1 MGKHVAPKCRAKNPE
16 TCSYHG
22 KQNLD
27 DMVKR
32 GDVSAYMS
40 HMEYRES
47 KGMWGNR
54 TIPLTFGLDTNE
66 PRIIGNVGLQL
77 LYKHMTPKTKE
88 RLENYNG
95 KVDAW
100 VAQGKDRDFAEMQR
114 EKDALVKGLKNAHTV
129 WLGKDI
135 VTSLWTN
142 EEDRIHADI
151 RMHLMVETFRRMP
164 LETKIFR

>member
-47 KGMWGNR
+47 QGMQQNR
-54 TIPLTFGLDTNE
+54 TTPLPMGLRTDN
-66 PRIIGNVGLQL
+66 PRIIGNEGLKL

-88 RLENYNG
+88 RFENYNG

-100 VAQGKDRDFAEMQR
+100 VAQGKDRDFTAMQR
-114 EKDALVKGLKNAHTV
+114 EKDALVRGLNNAHKA
-129 WLGKDI
+129 WLWKDV
-135 VTSLWTN
+135 VTSLWTDD
-142 EEDRIHADI
+142 EDRGRADL
-151 RMHLMVETFRRMP
+151 RMHLMVASFRQAP
-164 LETKIFR
+164 LGTKIFR